1 MQENKNYNDLSAF
14 KRLFF
19 SPTLY
24 NKNKTQQI
32 TYVALTTA
40 FVVIANMFFEFKFL
54 EVQFSLT
61 LAVCALAGV
70 IMGAGFGFVSAFLGD
85 LVGFLFNSA
94 GMIYMPWVGISMGV
108 VALISGVVV
117 NGIKNEKFN
126 LYLRIILVA
135 ILTLIICTIAINTTA
150 FWVFYSNGK
159 TDYFTYLFTRLILK
173 GQIIN
178 SLVNYA
184 ILFITIPVFKRIN
197 LIK

>member
-1 MQENKNYNDLSAF
+1 MQENKNYNDLVSL
-14 KRLFF
+14 KRLFY

-24 NKNKTQQI
+24 GKSATQKI
-32 TYVALTTA
+32 TYLALTTA

-61 LAVCALAGV
+61 LSVCALAGI
-70 IMGAGFGFVSAFLGD
+70 IMGAGFGFVASFLGD

-94 GMIYMPWVGISMGV
+94 GMIYMPWVGISMGM
-108 VALISGVVV
+108 VALIAGIIV
-117 NGIKNEKFN
+117 NGIKSENLN
-126 LYLRIILVA
+126 LYFKLIIVA
-135 ILTLIICTIAINTTA
+135 ILTLVICTIAINTTA
-150 FWVFYSNGK
+150 FWIFYSNGK

-184 ILFITIPVFKRIN
+184 ILFIIVPTFKK
-197 LIK
+197 IKII